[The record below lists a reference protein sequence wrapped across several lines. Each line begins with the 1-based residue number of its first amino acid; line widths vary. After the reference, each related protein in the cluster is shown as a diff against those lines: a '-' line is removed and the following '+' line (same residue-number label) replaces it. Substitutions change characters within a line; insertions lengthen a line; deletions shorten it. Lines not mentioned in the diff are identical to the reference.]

1 MSSYQFL
8 DAPKGNYKHEIH
20 IHGPNGNFGFGL
32 HSTSPIEGVW
42 SILKSNIKKIYNYVP
57 SKNLVLFLKEA
68 EMPYNLRKFSN
79 LEKETEFKS
88 IMEYLYDTCDYD
100 LYDLDELSDNINYS
114 Y

>member
-42 SILKSNIKKIYNYVP
+42 SILKSNI
-57 SKNLVLFLKEA
+57 
-68 EMPYNLRKFSN
+68 
-79 LEKETEFKS
+79 
-88 IMEYLYDTCDYD
+88 
-100 LYDLDELSDNINYS
+100 
-114 Y
+114 